1 MDHPAGYQSFSV
13 QLLAQNLL
21 CLQTSGEWG
30 ARAEDI
36 EGDPEDDEWGV
47 GSKTVK
53 AVPAIAATPEP
64 TIAKRVRYTN
74 HPQELE

>member
-1 MDHPAGYQSFSV
+1 M
-13 QLLAQNLL
+13 
-21 CLQTSGEWG
+21 G